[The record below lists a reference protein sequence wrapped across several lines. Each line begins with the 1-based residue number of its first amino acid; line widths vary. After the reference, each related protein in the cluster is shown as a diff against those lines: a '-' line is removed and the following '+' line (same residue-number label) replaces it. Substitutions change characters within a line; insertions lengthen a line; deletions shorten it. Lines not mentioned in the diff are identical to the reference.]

1 MSSADRTGPLAL
13 KTAKELLQRVTRM
26 FYGVKQ
32 TILIDQLVRKEAFR
46 DDDISARMV
55 LPHKE
60 VAKIV
65 QKLVEDQLVFVHRRA
80 ELREGAP
87 KATNRNY
94 YYINYAHATDVI
106 KWRIFRIQQTVD
118 DRLRNE
124 LDAQGFVCPQCK
136 KRFTHL
142 DAGILQDPFRNFG
155 LFCDVCGAE
164 VIDNENEAEVKG
176 SKDRMQRLNEQ
187 TRVIV
192 DLLKKTDEFVL
203 PKFDVEAWLQ
213 VNGPQGSTAVA
224 STEDKTG
231 QSQPAFSIQ
240 LAGDEDEA
248 AERIRREQEAE
259 AKRQQNQLPSWI
271 AQSTI
276 SGEQANTEQR
286 RTSDQLERLETKP
299 TIVNGDAP
307 TTNATNGVDNV
318 ASPSKDVGDDLDAYF
333 ASLQQDSVFDSGA
346 GSTVDSPAFDN
357 GDNGSTTR
365 PHSAVGSPAIA
376 LDFKR
381 QASSAPSHDD
391 DDDDFVDAVV
401 NDIESTTKSSKRS
414 REESEP
420 ATPAQD
426 ADNAS
431 LEKKARLDDESEPA
445 TATATATVSQIPADE
460 FDDDDDEDDFEEV
473 DEQDS
478 NPMIPVGDKLV
489 PFKDIDEAIQ
499 AAMTPEEYTAYWDVF
514 QRLG

>member
-1 MSSADRTGPLAL
+1 MSSSSSTAATAPVAL
-13 KTAKELLQRVTRM
+13 RTAKELLQRVVRM
-26 FYGVKQ
+26 FYSVKQ

-106 KWRIFRIQQTVD
+106 KWRLFRVQQTVD

-136 KRFTHL
+136 KHFTHL
-142 DAGILQDPFRNFG
+142 DAGILQDPYRNFG

-192 DLLKKTDEFVL
+192 DLLKKTEDLQL
-203 PKFDVEAWLQ
+203 PKFDVESWLQ
-213 VNGPQGSTAVA
+213 ANGPQGSQTVSVKADGSA
-224 STEDKTG
+224 
-231 QSQPAFSIQ
+231 QAQPQFSIQ
-240 LAGDEDEA
+240 LQGDEDEA
-248 AERIRREQEAE
+248 AEQQRREQEAE

-276 SGEQANTEQR
+276 TGEQANTEQR
-286 RTSDQLERLETKP
+286 RTGDKLDSRSEEKP
-299 TIVNGDAP
+299 VVVTNGDAHDIGGLE
-307 TTNATNGVDNV
+307 TA
-318 ASPSKDVGDDLDAYF
+318 ASPSKDAGDDLDAFF
-333 ASLQQDSVFDSGA
+333 ASMQAETAVDSGA
-346 GSTVDSPAFDN
+346 GSTANTPAVN
-357 GDNGSTTR
+357 GDDAYAA
-365 PHSAVGSPAIA
+365 PSAEQDSAMSSPA

-381 QASSAPSHDD
+381 QASSAPSADND
-391 DDDDFVDAVV
+391 LVEDKGSSRPAKRARQASETASRNGESDGVSDKRARVSDENVD
-401 NDIESTTKSSKRS
+401 
-414 REESEP
+414 EP
-420 ATPAQD
+420 AEA
-426 ADNAS
+426 
-431 LEKKARLDDESEPA
+431 PA
-445 TATATATVSQIPADE
+445 TVE
-460 FDDDDDEDDFEEV
+460 DDDEDDDDFEEV
-473 DEQDS
+473 DDLDS

-489 PFKDIDEAIQ
+489 PFRDIDESMQ
-499 AAMTPEEYTAYWDVF
+499 AAMAYWDVF

>member
-1 MSSADRTGPLAL
+1 MSSSSSAAAASAPVAL
-13 KTAKELLQRVTRM
+13 RTAKELLQRVVRM
-26 FYGVKQ
+26 FYTVKQ

-106 KWRIFRIQQTVD
+106 KWRLFRVQQTVD

-136 KRFTHL
+136 KHFTHL
-142 DAGILQDPFRNFG
+142 DAGILQDPYRNFG

-192 DLLKKTDEFVL
+192 DLLKKTEDLQL

-213 VNGPQGSTAVA
+213 ANGPQGSQTVSKSADGSVQA
-224 STEDKTG
+224 
-231 QSQPAFSIQ
+231 QPQFSIQ
-240 LAGDEDEA
+240 LQGDEDEA
-248 AERIRREQEAE
+248 AEKQRREQEAE

-276 SGEQANTEQR
+276 TGEQANTEQR
-286 RTSDQLERLETKP
+286 RPSDKLDAPPREDKP
-299 TIVNGDAP
+299 IAGSNGTAANEVNGAE
-307 TTNATNGVDNV
+307 TA
-318 ASPSKDVGDDLDAYF
+318 ASPSKDVGDDLDAFF
-333 ASLQQDSVFDSGA
+333 ASMQAENAVDSGA
-346 GSTVDSPAFDN
+346 GSTIDSPAVMTDDVS
-357 GDNGSTTR
+357 GVGQD
-365 PHSAVGSPAIA
+365 SAVASPA

-381 QASSAPSHDD
+381 QASSAPSADGD
-391 DDDDFVDAVV
+391 SSARP
-401 NDIESTTKSSKRS
+401 TKRTREDSEFAS
-414 REESEP
+414 RNG
-420 ATPAQD
+420 D
-426 ADNAS
+426 ADIAAD
-431 LEKKARLDDESEPA
+431 KRLRVDDG
-445 TATATATVSQIPADE
+445 ADAAAGAAAE
-460 FDDDDDEDDFEEV
+460 EDDEDDEFEEV
-473 DEQDS
+473 DDLDS

-489 PFKDIDEAIQ
+489 PFRDIDEAMQ